1 MQKCKDAGMQK
12 RIGLVRAR
20 GCSAFLHS
28 CILALLVSGCARA
41 SARSAELLPL
51 DTPEA
56 PPRIVEASEPGT
68 PQITALPDEPARTA
82 LPRPRPQP
90 PAQRAET
97 PRQPEPPKPDVPA
110 DAARPPE
117 EAVRPPATLQT
128 TPAQQE
134 GEVERRIRAL
144 MAKATGDLGRVNYQN
159 LNADGRTQYDTAKR
173 FVSQADEALKV
184 KNLVFANNLADK
196 AAQLAAELAGR

>member
-1 MQKCKDAGMQK
+1 
-12 RIGLVRAR
+12 VV
-20 GCSAFLHS
+20 FL
-28 CILALLVSGCARA
+28 ASGCARA

-56 PPRIVEASEPGT
+56 PPRIVEASDPET
-68 PQITALPDEPARTA
+68 PQISPLPDEPARTA
-82 LPRPRPQP
+82 LPRPRPQA
-90 PAQRAET
+90 PAQRADT
-97 PRQPEPPKPDVPA
+97 PRQPDPPKPDVPA
-110 DAARPPE
+110 DAARPAE
-117 EAVRPPATLQT
+117 EAARPPATLQT

-144 MAKATGDLGRVNYQN
+144 MTKATNDLSRVNYQN
-159 LNADGRTQYDTAKR
+159 LNTDGRTQYDTAKR